1 MDTCNFILWQCK
13 FLEINGVFGECFRT
27 IIFSFWTIFF
37 VFQYTFSPTHNFKKN
52 FKQQF
57 SIFKNMY
64 QTDHMNLCPTSKKI
78 YQYFF
83 LGSLCLSSFP
93 LIYIYIYIYT
103 FLTTFITNFDYF
115 YLNQQFTL
123 LIPFQ
128 VLHRQLSNH
137 RFHVVCW

>member
-37 VFQYTFSPTHNFKKN
+37 VFQCTFSPTHNFKKN

-57 SIFKNMY
+57 LIFKNMY
-64 QTDHMNLCPTSKKI
+64 QTGQMNLCPTSKKI

-93 LIYIYIYIYT
+93 LIYIYIYIH
-103 FLTTFITNFDYF
+103 FWLLLLQILTTFTSINNLHYSSLFRYCTDNCLITD
-115 YLNQQFTL
+115 
-123 LIPFQ
+123 
-128 VLHRQLSNH
+128 SM
-137 RFHVVCW
+137 